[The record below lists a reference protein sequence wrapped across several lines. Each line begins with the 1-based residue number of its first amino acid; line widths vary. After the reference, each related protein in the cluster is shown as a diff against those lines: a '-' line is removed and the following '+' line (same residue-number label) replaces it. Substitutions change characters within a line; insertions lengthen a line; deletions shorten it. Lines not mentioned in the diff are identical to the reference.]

1 MVIWSPNLVTTGNR
15 YGLLSNRSVALG
27 NSSEYC
33 ITKDVELI
41 NIWIRVWSKIGL
53 PWWLSC
59 KELTCLEGRHGRH
72 KFNPWVRKIPWRRKW
87 QPIPLFLPG
96 KSHGWRRL
104 VGYSPWGHKESDMTE
119 QFHLLLLMSQFTK
132 LFTNTNYVMVLV
144 ITTNHLMLVSHRLSS
159 SCKVTATKPEHKTW
173 PSDSYS
179 FILFFPQLPVNK
191 YIF

>member
-1 MVIWSPNLVTTGNR
+1 MVIWSPSLVTTGNR

-104 VGYSPWGHKESDMTE
+104 VGYSPWGHKESDMSE
-119 QFHLLLLMSQFTK
+119 QLSIQVNKNKTNSYVRLFLRSQAGRLLK
-132 LFTNTNYVMVLV
+132 KRVV
-144 ITTNHLMLVSHRLSS
+144 TTVGAFCFSS
-159 SCKVTATKPEHKTW
+159 SKQKVYRKVPRN
-173 PSDSYS
+173 
-179 FILFFPQLPVNK
+179 PVCLIGISVLK
-191 YIF
+191 EA